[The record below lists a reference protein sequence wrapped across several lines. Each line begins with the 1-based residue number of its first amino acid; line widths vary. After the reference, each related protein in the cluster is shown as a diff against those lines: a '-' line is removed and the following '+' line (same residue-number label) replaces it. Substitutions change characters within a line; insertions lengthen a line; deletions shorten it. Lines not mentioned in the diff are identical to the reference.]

1 MIEIKPKIRMEIE
14 SSCVT
19 SDGRNVQDIV
29 EDICSISHDALEYSS
44 VARQDLE
51 ELIIKSPGMSA
62 KQVQNRYLDIIEYLE
77 GHFCEILEKLDD

>member
-1 MIEIKPKIRMEIE
+1 MEVE
-14 SSCVT
+14 ASCVT
-19 SDGRNVQDIV
+19 SDGRDVKDIV
-29 EDICSISHDALEYSS
+29 EDICSISHDAIEYSF
-44 VARQDLE
+44 VVRQDLE

>member
-19 SDGRNVQDIV
+19 SDGRDVKDIV

-62 KQVQNRYLDIIEYLE
+62 KQIQNRYIDIIEYLE

>member
-19 SDGRNVQDIV
+19 SDGRDVKDIV
-29 EDICSISHDALEYSS
+29 EDICNISHDALEYSS

-51 ELIIKSPGMSA
+51 ELITKGLGMSA

>member
-19 SDGRNVQDIV
+19 SDGRNVQDLV

>member
-1 MIEIKPKIRMEIE
+1 MIDVKAKIKMDIE

-19 SDGRNVQDIV
+19 SDGRNVQDII
-29 EDICSISHDALEYSS
+29 EDICSISHDALEYVS

-62 KQVQNRYLDIIEYLE
+62 KQVQNRYLGIIEYLE
-77 GHFCEILEKLDD
+77 GHLCEILEKLDD